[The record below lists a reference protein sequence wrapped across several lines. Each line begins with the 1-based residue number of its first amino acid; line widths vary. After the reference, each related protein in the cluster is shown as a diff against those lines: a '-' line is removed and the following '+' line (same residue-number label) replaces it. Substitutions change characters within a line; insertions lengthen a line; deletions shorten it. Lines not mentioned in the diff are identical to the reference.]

1 MNSQSQPGSGCSLRG
16 LVIGTLGCLLV
27 GAGFQ
32 YNNMLLRVS
41 SLSGWHFTI
50 GANIMLF
57 LMALIVNPVVG
68 LMRRSWALTP
78 AELTQVYVMWIVGTA
93 VTTSAFVSPF
103 LPQITTPGYYAS
115 PENNWAE
122 VLLPLVPDWAVPS
135 KDAEVLKDFYEGRSD
150 GAVPWGLWLPAFLH
164 WAPLVMSLYVAMIS
178 LVVILRKQWVEHER
192 LAYPM
197 MQLPIAMIQD
207 DEGSRPS
214 LIKPLFRNW
223 LFWAGFVLP
232 FIIGINNGL
241 ARYWPIDPIYVSGGY
256 FYIFRETVRIHMG
269 INFMMIGFAYF
280 IRRDVTLGICF
291 FFVLYL
297 CYQIVSTIEGG
308 GQYDPLF
315 SPWSRYGPSTFAF
328 QGLGAFAALV
338 GVGLWNAR
346 RHLLHVARCTVGLDA
361 DAEGNSGEIMS
372 YRSAVIAAAGSLSF
386 MSLWMWRAGLPAWI
400 APLFVLLAFIIYL
413 GITRVVAEGGIPHFF
428 PPHHR
433 FGCPRRRRR
442 DPRPRTGRHHRPG
455 VHLRLGQRHDHPGD
469 GVGSQRSQGHRGD
482 RAATAAAA
490 LLEHGHRHSRH
501 PLQRRGCDA
510 GCGLRAWRAE
520 HISILQGT
528 GILPLGGCGRPAGD
542 ADGSELGVLGPCR
555 ARCRGDGPADD
566 RPAAFR
572 LVALSPDRIS
582 RQRGR
587 HQHVPQHPPRLGTQ
601 ERGPSL
607 RRTTVLPDAPPLLSR
622 AHHGRVDAQGSNG
635 VGRAGTPEPVTA
647 ACDAPESIEPF
658 LSPVAR

>member
-428 PPHHR
+428 PPIIASDALVGGGGTR
-433 FGCPRRRRR
+433 ALEPGGIIALGFTYAWASDMIILVMVSAANGLKVIEETVRRRRR
-442 DPRPRTGRHHRPG
+442 LLFWSMVIAIVVTLCSAVVVMLDVAYEHGGLNT
-455 VHLRLGQRHDHPGD
+455 
-469 GVGSQRSQGHRGD
+469 SQYSKEQGFYPWED
-482 RAATAAAA
+482 AAA
-490 LLEHGHRHSRH
+490 
-501 PLQRRGCDA
+501 
-510 GCGLRAWRAE
+510 
-520 HISILQGT
+520 
-528 GILPLGGCGRPAGD
+528 
-542 ADGSELGVLGPCR
+542 
-555 ARCRGDGPADD
+555 
-566 RPAAFR
+566 
-572 LVALSPDRIS
+572 
-582 RQRGR
+582 
-587 HQHVPQHPPRLGTQ
+587 RLGT
-601 ERGPSL
+601 
-607 RRTTVLPDAPPLLSR
+607 RTDPNWAYWGHAGLGAAVMGLLMIAR
-622 AHHGRVDAQGSNG
+622 QRFVWWPFHPIGF
-635 VGRAGTPEPVTA
+635 PVSVAVT
-647 ACDAPESIEPF
+647 SMF
-658 LSPVAR
+658 LSILLAWALKSAALRYGGPRFYRTLRPFFLGLIMGEWTPKGVMALTELVRLNL